1 MKTLALITTA
11 LLISVSSFAKISDPS
26 VELIDTDAKNILK
39 FKVKKDL
46 VGATI
51 KLVYSNGD
59 VVTKEELVKKKM
71 VIDFCDS
78 RDGEYTVVI
87 EKGSYIERIQVKK
100 DLEQGVQGRKQSLI
114 FGAKSR

>member
-1 MKTLALITTA
+1 MKTLTLITTA
-11 LLISVSSFAKISDPS
+11 LLLSITSYAKVSDPS
-26 VELIDTDAKNILK
+26 VELIDTDYKNLLK

-59 VVTKEELVKKKM
+59 VVTKEELVKKRM

-78 RDGEYTVVI
+78 RDGEYVVVI
-87 EKGSYIERIQVKK
+87 EKGDYSKVIEVKK
-100 DLEQGVQGRKQSLI
+100 DLEKGVQYGS
-114 FGAKSR
+114 

>member
-26 VELIDTDAKNILK
+26 VELIDTDYKNILK
-39 FKVKKDL
+39 FKVKRDL

-59 VVTKEELVKKKM
+59 VVAQEELVKKKM
-71 VIDFCDS
+71 IIDFCDS

-87 EKGSYIERIQVKK
+87 QKGDYMKEIEVKK
-100 DLEQGVQGRKQSLI
+100 DMDQGVQYGK
-114 FGAKSR
+114 

>member
-26 VELIDTDAKNILK
+26 VELIDTDYKNILK
-39 FKVKKDL
+39 FKVKRDL

-59 VVTKEELVKKKM
+59 VVAQEELVKKKM
-71 VIDFCDS
+71 IIDFCDS
-78 RDGEYTVVI
+78 RDG
-87 EKGSYIERIQVKK
+87 
-100 DLEQGVQGRKQSLI
+100 
-114 FGAKSR
+114 